1 MFLKFMLAQLISACQ
16 VVLLYNGFEAH
27 LFYCG
32 QVYSR
37 SMGFYFEDLPKQR
50 EKRYCPVWALIDM
63 DYRSEQPPIS
73 GTSNI
78 VPIQASP
85 QGSVLWKSWK
95 KQYRAALFGMPL
107 WSMEE
112 LIEGYVYDLFS
123 LYAIDPSH
131 VVQ

>member
-1 MFLKFMLAQLISACQ
+1 
-16 VVLLYNGFEAH
+16 
-27 LFYCG
+27 
-32 QVYSR
+32 
-37 SMGFYFEDLPKQR
+37 MGFYYEDLPKQR

-131 VVQ
+131 VVQWRFVADCLLPFAVVYVFRLSTMGFEGN